1 MGAEK
6 RKNLRRTVSY
16 PAWIHLSKDAPP
28 QECALCDAS
37 EKGAQL
43 AVSAPEK
50 VPENFILAL
59 SADGSAT
66 RYCRVVWRTE
76 SQVGVEFVER
86 PAGTTKRRRQHV
98 GQTAAVKAEAASKT
112 EA

>member
-16 PAWIHLSKDAPP
+16 PAWIHLAEDAPP

-43 AVSAPEK
+43 TVSAPEK

-59 SADGSAT
+59 SADGAAT
-66 RYCRVVWRTE
+66 RYCRVVWRTDK
-76 SQVGVEFVER
+76 QVGVEFVER
-86 PAGTTKRRRQHV
+86 PANMARKHPVPTKV
-98 GQTAAVKAEAASKT
+98 EPASKT
-112 EA
+112 KA